1 MKDSKLE
8 YFLNAI
14 HYCLWLNEKKF
25 GNFAGRVVETLL
37 APIPKYLFTKVYKE
51 KYYKRLPKE
60 QKKVVS
66 FFNNRENGYYIG
78 RANHWFGYL
87 YSSYFVF
94 FSFLLMPFIFK
105 AGGDMHNITTLI
117 LLALPV
123 VLGYIPAYKAVF
135 TNDRYLKYFKQ
146 FEKEDERWHRKWKR
160 ITLVFEIGSIVS
172 IFLGIGAAFFYCDCL
187 ISLMHFIQCS

>member
-172 IFLGIGAAFFYCDCL
+172 IFLGIGAAFFIAIVL
-187 ISLMHFIQCS
+187 

>member
-14 HYCLWLNEKKF
+14 HYCLWLREMKSGSNARKIVNVLF
-25 GNFAGRVVETLL
+25 
-37 APIPKYLFTKVYKE
+37 APIPKYLFTKAYKE

-123 VLGYIPAYKAVF
+123 VLGYIPADKAVF

-172 IFLGIGAAFFYCDCL
+172 IFLGIGAAFFIAIVL
-187 ISLMHFIQCS
+187 